1 MKDEIKM
8 KELDIKELVED
19 FTQVI
24 TFKIILTIKN
34 HYGSLESFKDSCRSK
49 SNKELARYNKNFH
62 IDSKILQSLTRGC
75 DGKRHLD
82 EVLANLNPEKLV
94 YKHKFDWK
102 YKNGK
107 KFSKPST
114 FYIPFDE
121 LERLFNL
128 AKSEQTPFKTDSGY
142 YSKRQH
148 KLIDKLIFGYGVK
161 KRKEYDNKSDKFIA
175 SVEKR
180 KEFNKKKKAEA
191 KLKTLVEKVKSGAEL
206 SDTEA
211 SELLNGLEI

>member
-1 MKDEIKM
+1 MNKMK

-121 LERLFNL
+121 LERLFAL
-128 AKSEQTPFKTDSGY
+128 EDLEETPFKTDSGFY
-142 YSKRQH
+142 TERQH
-148 KLIDKLIFGYGVK
+148 RLIDKHIFG
-161 KRKEYDNKSDKFIA
+161 
-175 SVEKR
+175 
-180 KEFNKKKKAEA
+180 FNKKERKAYTKSE
-191 KLKTLVEKVKSGAEL
+191 KFIKSVEDRKIKRIISKDVGNL
-206 SDTEA
+206 SEEDIEQLA
-211 SELLNGLEI
+211 NDIIKDI

>member
-34 HYGSLESFKDSCRSK
+34 HYGSLESFKDSCRSN

-121 LERLFNL
+121 LERLFAL
-128 AKSEQTPFKTDSGY
+128 EDLEDTPFNTKSSFYT
-142 YSKRQH
+142 KRQH
-148 KLIDKLIFGYGVK
+148 RLIDKHILGLKKK
-161 KRKEYDNKSDKFIA
+161 KRKDYTKTDKFKK
-175 SVEKR
+175 SVERRRIKR
-180 KEFNKKKKAEA
+180 IINKDPDKLSEKDVNYIADDLIEDINKE
-191 KLKTLVEKVKSGAEL
+191 
-206 SDTEA
+206 D
-211 SELLNGLEI
+211 

>member
-1 MKDEIKM
+1 MNKM
-8 KELDIKELVED
+8 KKEIDINELVND

-24 TFKIILTIKN
+24 TFKILLTIKN
-34 HYGSLESFKDSCRSK
+34 HYSSLESFKDSCRSK

-62 IDSKILQSLTRGC
+62 VDSKILQALTRGC

-102 YKNGK
+102 YKSGK

-121 LERLFNL
+121 LERLFAL
-128 AKSEQTPFKTDSGY
+128 EDLEETPFKTDSGFY
-142 YSKRQH
+142 TERQH
-148 KLIDKLIFGYGVK
+148 RLIDKHILGFRK
-161 KRKEYDNKSDKFIA
+161 KERKPYTISEKFKK
-175 SVEKR
+175 SVEARRIKR
-180 KEFNKKKKAEA
+180 LISKDPD
-191 KLKTLVEKVKSGAEL
+191 KL
-206 SDTEA
+206 
-211 SELLNGLEI
+211 SENDIKQIADDLDI

>member
-1 MKDEIKM
+1 MNKM
-8 KELDIKELVED
+8 KKEIDINELVND

-24 TFKIILTIKN
+24 TFKILLTIKN
-34 HYGSLESFKDSCRSK
+34 HYGSLESFKNAYKDS

-62 IDSKILQSLTRGC
+62 IDSNILQALTRSS

-102 YKNGK
+102 YKSGK

-121 LERLFNL
+121 LERLFAL
-128 AKSEQTPFKTDSGY
+128 EDLEETPFKTDSGFY
-142 YSKRQH
+142 TERQH
-148 KLIDKLIFGYGVK
+148 RLIDKHIFG
-161 KRKEYDNKSDKFIA
+161 
-175 SVEKR
+175 
-180 KEFNKKKKAEA
+180 FNKKERKAYT
-191 KLKTLVEKVKSGAEL
+191 KSEKFIKSVDNRKIKRIISKDVGNL
-206 SDTEA
+206 SEEDIEQLA
-211 SELLNGLEI
+211 NDIIKDI

>member
-1 MKDEIKM
+1 MNKM
-8 KELDIKELVED
+8 KKEIDINELVND

-34 HYGSLESFKDSCRSK
+34 HYGSLESFKNACKYS

-62 IDSKILQSLTRGC
+62 IDSNILQALTRSS

-82 EVLANLNPEKLV
+82 EVLANLNHEKLV

-102 YKNGK
+102 YKSGK

-121 LERLFNL
+121 LERLFAL
-128 AKSEQTPFKTDSGY
+128 EDLEETPFKTDSGFY
-142 YSKRQH
+142 TERQH
-148 KLIDKLIFGYGVK
+148 RLIDKHIFG
-161 KRKEYDNKSDKFIA
+161 
-175 SVEKR
+175 
-180 KEFNKKKKAEA
+180 FNKKERKAYTKSE
-191 KLKTLVEKVKSGAEL
+191 KFIKSVEDRKIKRIISKDVGNL
-206 SDTEA
+206 SEEDIEQLA
-211 SELLNGLEI
+211 NDIIKDI

>member
-102 YKNGK
+102 YKSGK

-121 LERLFNL
+121 LERLFALEDLEETLFNT
-128 AKSEQTPFKTDSGY
+128 KSGFYT
-142 YSKRQH
+142 KRQQR
-148 KLIDKLIFGYGVK
+148 LIDKHILGLKKK
-161 KRKEYDNKSDKFIA
+161 KRKDYTKTDKFKK
-175 SVEKR
+175 SVERRRRIKR
-180 KEFNKKKKAEA
+180 IINKDPDKLSEKDVNYIADDLIEDINKE
-191 KLKTLVEKVKSGAEL
+191 
-206 SDTEA
+206 D
-211 SELLNGLEI
+211 